1 MKTDEVEDKE
11 YAFFLESCD
20 PEASPGPGKKLS
32 ETVACYL
39 MKLCAYEN
47 ESLLN
52 PREKLTEE
60 NATKIEKKQKK
71 FDMLVQEI
79 REKKKSAQAIK
90 KEFQRKSLS
99 HLGASD
105 EELYLLLKDDWE
117 EPHKT

>member
-1 MKTDEVEDKE
+1 MV
-11 YAFFLESCD
+11 
-20 PEASPGPGKKLS
+20 
-32 ETVACYL
+32 YL

-60 NATKIEKKQKK
+60 NAARIEKRQKK

-79 REKKKSAQAIK
+79 ADKKRSVQLLA

-105 EELYLLLKDDWE
+105 EELYLLLSNKE
-117 EPHKT
+117 EVP